1 MKSLEIIN
9 KIESKKVELG
19 MNVEL
24 GLLDDIKKTSEL
36 FEANWKQS
44 GVSLEKIIS
53 LKTEL
58 TNELRK
64 SNDLLPKQLA
74 FHKELKADLDNLM
87 LKSKDLGI
95 DLTNN
100 TDVRVTK
107 IRLNQVN
114 EQLLLSRI
122 KLFQE
127 INTSLSKI
135 VR

>member
-9 KIESKKVELG
+9 RIESKKVELG

-58 TNELRK
+58 KNELRK

>member
-9 KIESKKVELG
+9 NIESKKVELG

-24 GLLDDIKKTSEL
+24 GLLDDIKKASEL
-36 FEANWKQS
+36 FEANWKQA
-44 GVSLEKIIS
+44 GTSLERIMT
-53 LKTEL
+53 LKSEL
-58 TNELRK
+58 SNEIKK

-74 FHKELKADLDNLM
+74 FHKELKADLDSLM

-100 TDVRVTK
+100 ADVRVTK

-114 EQLLLSRI
+114 EQLLSSRI

>member
-9 KIESKKVELG
+9 RIESKKVELG

-58 TNELRK
+58 TKELRK

-74 FHKELKADLDNLM
+74 FHKELKADLDNLI